1 MQLRVPFYIL
11 CSFSFFAVVVII
23 IIIIY
28 FSFLCWT
35 NIRFEFLESLLMLS
49 SASEVV
55 FVMNRVEGAFAGLL
69 QLGLV
74 AFHWGENPLV
84 GWLCLELFEA
94 RLYLAS

>member
-1 MQLRVPFYIL
+1 
-11 CSFSFFAVVVII
+11 
-23 IIIIY
+23 
-28 FSFLCWT
+28 
-35 NIRFEFLESLLMLS
+35 MLS